1 MRNCCL
7 FLPLYREIHIC
18 IFIKMQN
25 RIQTQIPDLL
35 FDLGTRVFD
44 LLDTAFSAIEDVR
57 YLGALCHH
65 MFPVNELQ
73 LFAPWVDEGA
83 PPGADGNVTTVVDSE
98 PERFAL
104 ARLPR
109 LRHDHVKRLLDD
121 HQVRRMEKL
130 KDVRADD
137 VLGKVAGVGDRALI
151 EPAEFSLRRVLRY
164 KLALAAV
171 QLDRSLLEGL
181 CVGASDG
188 DGRDEHVN
196 DLMAKR

>member
-1 MRNCCL
+1 
-7 FLPLYREIHIC
+7 
-18 IFIKMQN
+18 MQN

-104 ARLPR
+104 ARLSG
-109 LRHDHVKRLLDD
+109 LRHHNIKRLLDD
-121 HQVRRMEKL
+121 HQIRRMEIF
-130 KDVRADD
+130 KDVRTDD
-137 VLGKVAGVGDRALI
+137 ILWQVPGIRDGALV
-151 EPAEFSLRRVLRY
+151 EPAEFPLRRVFGH
-164 KLALAAV
+164 KLALATV
-171 QLDRSLLEGL
+171 
-181 CVGASDG
+181 
-188 DGRDEHVN
+188 
-196 DLMAKR
+196 